1 MSYQPFYITQYED
14 ETGFENY
21 FESFLLPEKA
31 FPILED
37 AYCWRGRVIK
47 RGGTFLLGRL
57 NRNLV
62 DITLTIQASGGSYVV
77 ADLLAASPINARG
90 AFAVTQETNAEID
103 AGTLKITVG
112 ALTFTDN
119 GAGVLTS
126 SGEYRDYKLHH
137 RRPFPD
143 IFPCSRRG
151 DQRRRDLQLFSRSSC
166 HGASKIH
173 YSRR

>member
-47 RGGTFLLGRL
+47 RGGTFLLGRP

-77 ADLLAASPINARG
+77 ADLLAASP
-90 AFAVTQETNAEID
+90 
-103 AGTLKITVG
+103 LM
-112 ALTFTDN
+112 L
-119 GAGVLTS
+119 
-126 SGEYRDYKLHH
+126 GEPLLSPRKRMQKSMLA
-137 RRPFPD
+137 P
-143 IFPCSRRG
+143 
-151 DQRRRDLQLFSRSSC
+151 
-166 HGASKIH
+166 SK
-173 YSRR
+173 SLLAP